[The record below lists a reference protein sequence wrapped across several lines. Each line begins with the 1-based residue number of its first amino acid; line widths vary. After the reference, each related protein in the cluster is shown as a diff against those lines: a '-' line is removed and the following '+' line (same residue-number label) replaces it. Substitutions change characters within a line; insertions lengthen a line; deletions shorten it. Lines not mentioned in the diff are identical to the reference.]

1 MSERARSKLS
11 KRHGKESFVEDL
23 YAKKTEIKD
32 PRFGAVT
39 FWAKKRGQDLLLM
52 KARKSQTLEGL
63 QGDIMQ
69 AKERLKM
76 NHDFLM
82 KMVDYSVKI
91 QAVDQFAVWGFY
103 QAPMQDLRKEIDKRI
118 RIQRLGVNIRGW
130 F

>member
-1 MSERARSKLS
+1 MSQDPQIQAEKAKAKLD

-23 YAKKTEIKD
+23 YARRTEIRD
-32 PRFGAVT
+32 PRFGSVT
-39 FWAKKRGQDLLLM
+39 FWAKKRGGDLLLM
-52 KARKSQTLEGL
+52 KARKSQTLDVLE
-63 QGDIMQ
+63 GDIMQ

-91 QAVDQFAVWGFY
+91 NKIDDFEVWGFY

-118 RIQRLGVNIRGW
+118 KIMR
-130 F
+130 